1 MRTIDYSLVRG
12 VCPHAPRSVG
22 RCGHL
27 PCTPFLLTM
36 TRPLVRLVLLTLIF
50 ALLASVAASD
60 TPDVDVNKLIRE
72 IDRLYRAETSYTELE
87 MEIVTPHWQR
97 TLAMY
102 GWSEGMD
109 NTFLRITA
117 PRKEKGVATLRIDN
131 EMWNFLPKTNKV
143 MKIPPSMM
151 MGSWMGSDFTN
162 DDLGKESSLFEDYRY
177 EAIPPDSGD
186 EDLIYI
192 NCIPR
197 EDLAVVWGNIVI
209 AIRKSD
215 HLPAWQKYYDEKG
228 ELMRVMSYS
237 DIKELGG
244 RMIPTVLEMVPQTKA
259 GHKTVIRYLNAEF
272 NIKLDDD
279 TFTLRNLRSRD

>member
-1 MRTIDYSLVRG
+1 MLQIRRISILSIV
-12 VCPHAPRSVG
+12 VI
-22 RCGHL
+22 
-27 PCTPFLLTM
+27 
-36 TRPLVRLVLLTLIF
+36 LIASGT
-50 ALLASVAASD
+50 ALAAD
-60 TPDVDVNKLIRE
+60 TTGVDVNKLIRE

-162 DDLGKESSLFEDYRY
+162 DDLVKESSLFEDYRY

-215 HLPAWQKYYDEKG
+215 HLPVWQKYYDEKG

-237 DIKELGG
+237 DIRELGG

>member
-1 MRTIDYSLVRG
+1 MRR
-12 VCPHAPRSVG
+12 
-22 RCGHL
+22 
-27 PCTPFLLTM
+27 
-36 TRPLVRLVLLTLIF
+36 TRHILSGAFGF
-50 ALLASVAASD
+50 ALALSASTLGADPSE
-60 TPDVDVNKLIRE
+60 VDVNQLIRE
-72 IDRLYRAETSYTELE
+72 IDRLYRAETGYTELE

-109 NTFLRITA
+109 KTFIRITA

-131 EMWNFLPKTNKV
+131 EMWNYLPKTNKV

-162 DDLGKESSLFEDYRY
+162 DDLVKESSLFEDYRY

-197 EDLAVVWGNIVI
+197 QDLAVVWGNIVF
-209 AIRKSD
+209 AVRQTD
-215 HLPAWQKYYDEKG
+215 HLPVWERYYDEKG
-228 ELMRVMSYS
+228 TLMRVMTYS
-237 DIKELGG
+237 EIKELGG
-244 RMIPTVLEMVPQTKA
+244 RTIPTVLEMTPQHKE
-259 GHKTVIRYLNAEF
+259 GHKTVIRYSKAQF
-272 NIKLDDD
+272 NVELDDD